1 MGVILLLIFEVLEEV
16 SFLGLLV
23 FYIDVVCFSIL
34 CVVKAP
40 DEVVMHKL
48 IDALS
53 VEEARVFHV
62 QEMAH

>member
-1 MGVILLLIFEVLEEV
+1 MGVILLLILEVLEEV

-23 FYIDVVCFSIL
+23 FNIDVVCFSVL

-40 DEVVMHKL
+40 DEVVMHKF

-53 VEEARVFHV
+53 VEKARILDV
-62 QEMAH
+62 QEMTY

>member
-1 MGVILLLIFEVLEEV
+1 MILEVLEEV
-16 SFLGLLV
+16 SLLGLLV
-23 FYIDVVCFSIL
+23 FNIDVVCLSVL
-34 CVVKAP
+34 CVVKAA